1 MDILKDIAQRTN
13 GDIYIGV
20 VGPVRS
26 GKSTFIKRFMDKM
39 VLPVM
44 SDEFEKKRA
53 IDELPQS
60 AEGKTIMT
68 TEPKF
73 IPNKSAKISLGE
85 NVSAKIK
92 LIDCVGYVI
101 PDCLGYEEDGHERMV
116 QTPWFEESIPFVNA
130 AEIGTKKVISEHS
143 TIGLVITTDGSIVD
157 IDRDNYIEAE
167 KRVIDELNE
176 LNKPFVVL
184 LNSTKPKDKETI
196 ELCDSMSKKYN
207 VPVICADCANLN
219 ENDIAEILKTVL
231 YEFPVSQIDF
241 SLPSWIKSLDIT
253 DEIKTGI
260 YDTIKNYSNNISKLR
275 DCVDNIGLFNECGYI
290 SSAKIENLLP
300 GNGEAKITM
309 SVPESLFYDV
319 LSNNTGIKITS
330 DYELMSIMKELA
342 SKKQK
347 FDKFEEALNDVKEK
361 GYGIVNPGIEEL
373 TLEEPQIVKQG
384 NKYGVMLKASAPSI
398 HMLRADIETT
408 VSPIVGTE
416 RQSEELV
423 RYLLS
428 DYEEN
433 PAKIW
438 ETNIFGKS
446 LNELV
451 NEGLQNKL
459 SAMPED
465 ARGKL
470 RETVTKIIN
479 EGSGGLICIIL

>member
-26 GKSTFIKRFMDKM
+26 GKSTFIKRFMDTM

-44 SDEFEKKRA
+44 SDEFEKSRA
-53 IDELPQS
+53 VDELPQS

-116 QTPWFEESIPFVNA
+116 KTPWFEESIPFINA

-157 IDRDNYIEAE
+157 IDRENYLDAE
-167 KRVIDELNE
+167 KRVIDELTQM
-176 LNKPFVVL
+176 NKPFIVL
-184 LNSTKPKDKETI
+184 LNSTKPKSAETI
-196 ELCDSMSKKYN
+196 ELCDSMSKKYG
-207 VPVICADCANLN
+207 VPVICADCANLSK
-219 ENDIAEILKTVL
+219 NDIAEILKTVL
-231 YEFPVSQIDF
+231 YEFPVSQIGF
-241 SLPSWIKSLDIT
+241 SLPDWIKSLDIT
-253 DEIKTGI
+253 DDIKTGI

-275 DCVDNIGLFNECGYI
+275 DCVDNIGLLNECDYI
-290 SSAKIENLLP
+290 SSSEIESLLP
-300 GNGEAKITM
+300 GSGEAKIAM
-309 SVPESLFYDV
+309 RVPESLFYDV
-319 LSNNTGIKITS
+319 LSNNTGMKITS
-330 DYELMSIMKELA
+330 DYELMNIMKELA
-342 SKKQK
+342 GKKQK

-361 GYGIVNPGIEEL
+361 GYGIVNPGIGEL

-398 HMLRADIETT
+398 HIMC
-408 VSPIVGTE
+408 
-416 RQSEELV
+416 
-423 RYLLS
+423 
-428 DYEEN
+428 
-433 PAKIW
+433 
-438 ETNIFGKS
+438 
-446 LNELV
+446 
-451 NEGLQNKL
+451 NKPKFL
-459 SAMPED
+459 KTA
-465 ARGKL
+465 
-470 RETVTKIIN
+470 
-479 EGSGGLICIIL
+479 